1 MARFDREARSK
12 SKSKTRH
19 RYTWWLVYHK
29 STARFSST
37 GKWGYGDAAA
47 GQIQSTY
54 PRETYDR
61 NFIKRGGEGGGR
73 KELSSRQR
81 FQRDN
86 SRDFHPLSPFV
97 SLNCIPNRIV
107 EGFLSSRI
115 ARCRTSIPFRF
126 IARTRPFHKGGL
138 IDLISSDDRA
148 ISVAGHRLDNLSPS
162 LFLSTLVTPRVP
174 CKIHSPFITIMTL
187 LRSLCSPAESF
198 MPSRGTTFVECSSAT
213 VRLTCISRGNLPSL
227 KRTQVAFHGTGKLR
241 NTRSALLSF
250 FHLCFHPRCW
260 SKPR

>member
-29 STARFSST
+29 STARFSSA

-54 PRETYDR
+54 PRGTYDR

-107 EGFLSSRI
+107 EGFFILADCSASDVEL
-115 ARCRTSIPFRF
+115 PFR
-126 IARTRPFHKGGL
+126 
-138 IDLISSDDRA
+138 
-148 ISVAGHRLDNLSPS
+148 SVS
-162 LFLSTLVTPRVP
+162 LLELAFFT
-174 CKIHSPFITIMTL
+174 K
-187 LRSLCSPAESF
+187 RSLS
-198 MPSRGTTFVECSSAT
+198 
-213 VRLTCISRGNLPSL
+213 I
-227 KRTQVAFHGTGKLR
+227 
-241 NTRSALLSF
+241 
-250 FHLCFHPRCW
+250 
-260 SKPR
+260 

>member
-54 PRETYDR
+54 PRGTYDR

-107 EGFLSSRI
+107 EGFFILADCSASDVEL
-115 ARCRTSIPFRF
+115 PFRSVSLLELALF
-126 IARTRPFHKGGL
+126 TKEGL
-138 IDLISSDDRA
+138 SI
-148 ISVAGHRLDNLSPS
+148 
-162 LFLSTLVTPRVP
+162 
-174 CKIHSPFITIMTL
+174 
-187 LRSLCSPAESF
+187 
-198 MPSRGTTFVECSSAT
+198 
-213 VRLTCISRGNLPSL
+213 
-227 KRTQVAFHGTGKLR
+227 
-241 NTRSALLSF
+241 
-250 FHLCFHPRCW
+250 
-260 SKPR
+260 